1 MHETSSLNEKIKY
14 FLRLFI
20 RSECTEIYLELLGVY
35 LTERTIKLLG
45 ERCPH
50 LKVLNLHDASYLM
63 TDHFMEMLCKVT
75 YQSS

>member
-1 MHETSSLNEKIKY
+1 MVTSFHGEFIVHEGTNTISM
-14 FLRLFI
+14 R
-20 RSECTEIYLELLGVY
+20 LGVY

-63 TDHFMEMLCKVT
+63 TDHFMEILCKVRHT
-75 YQSS
+75 WYIFAV